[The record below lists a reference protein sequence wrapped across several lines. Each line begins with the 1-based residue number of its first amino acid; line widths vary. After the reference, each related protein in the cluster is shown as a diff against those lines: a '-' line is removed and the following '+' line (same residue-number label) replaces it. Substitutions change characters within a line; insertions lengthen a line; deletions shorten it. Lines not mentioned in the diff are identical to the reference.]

1 MELKTYLTIISRRR
15 WVILITFGVLVCLVL
30 GLAQLL
36 PPSFSST
43 ARLHV
48 RTPVG
53 GSQSYVEY
61 NIWYADRLMN
71 TYADLATSSAIREE
85 LKQELGLSENPDISV
100 GVVPSSELIKIT
112 AKSND
117 PELSAAIANTLAS
130 IIVQHSKEMNSQTQS
145 TANEYLNQRKLDA
158 EQELSLSKQA
168 YQALVEPIATDRAHL
183 DLLAKTVDHDQQIF
197 LMLKDN
203 YEQNQA
209 KDADRL
215 LLYESEKQM
224 ADLSKKISQ
233 EQAEWE
239 ELNAQISK
247 SQETIDEAKRQ
258 VTLNETE
265 YTNIVTLLDQAK
277 ISEIIQE
284 NTFTLPTIDPAIPP
298 DTQTSSTH
306 LVIYALGL
314 LCSLAGALV
323 AGFIVDTMDSRLFT
337 TDEIQ
342 AITQLELL
350 GKIPSM
356 RQVDLEAYPQQDGI
370 YRESM
375 RRLRLNL
382 LRLCKLEE
390 IKSLAFCSA
399 DPREGKSRLI
409 ACLAIDLALA
419 GRKILLIDADLR
431 KPNLHLQLEVPND
444 TGLSDYL
451 SGKAQLDRIIADSS
465 YLNLKLIPSG
475 PIPPNPAQLLSS
487 EFMGLAL
494 SQICADFDL
503 VLVDTP
509 ALLAVSDVD
518 ELAMLVDGM
527 VLVVDGQRAY
537 EPKLKT
543 AIRLLANLRVK
554 PIGVII
560 NRAEVSESYH
570 YYESKNQLARW
581 FNKMKAT
588 LEDHNRS

>member
-1 MELKTYLTIISRRR
+1 MELRTYLTIISRRR
-15 WVILITFGVLVCLVL
+15 WVILITFVVLACLIL

-36 PPSFSST
+36 PPSFSAT

-71 TYADLATSSAIREE
+71 TYADLATSSAIWED

-112 AKSND
+112 AKSNN
-117 PELSAAIANTLAS
+117 PELSATIANTLAS
-130 IIVQHSKEMNSQTQS
+130 IIVQHSKEMNSQTQN
-145 TANEYLNQRKLDA
+145 TANEYLNRRKLEA
-158 EQELSLSKQA
+158 AKELEQSKQA
-168 YQALVEPIATDRAHL
+168 YQVLVDPIATDQAHL
-183 DLLAKTVDHDQQIF
+183 DLLARTIDHDQQIF
-197 LMLKDN
+197 IMLKDN
-203 YEQNQA
+203 YEQNLA
-209 KDADRL
+209 KDADKL

-224 ADLSKKISQ
+224 AELSKKISQ

-239 ELNAQISK
+239 ELNAQISR
-247 SQETIDEAKRQ
+247 SLETIDEAKRQ

-284 NTFTLPTIDPAIPP
+284 NTFTLPTIDPAISPN
-298 DTQTSSTH
+298 TQTSSTRM
-306 LVIYALGL
+306 VIYALGL

-323 AGFIVDTMDSRLFT
+323 AGFIVDTMDSRLFSV
-337 TDEIQ
+337 DQIQ

-350 GKIPSM
+350 GKIPSI
-356 RQVDLEAYPQQDGI
+356 RQIELDAYPQHNGV

-431 KPNLHLQLEVPND
+431 KPNLNLQLGVPND

-451 SGKAQLDRIIADSS
+451 IGKAQLASVILDSS

-475 PIPPNPAQLLSS
+475 PVPPNPAQLLSS
-487 EFMGLAL
+487 ELMEAAL
-494 SQICADFDL
+494 SQNYGDFDL

-518 ELAMLVDGM
+518 ELAMLVDGT
-527 VLVVDGQRAY
+527 VLVVDGLHAY
-537 EPKLKT
+537 EDKLKT

-588 LEDHNRS
+588 LENHNHN